1 MKKVL
6 IFLSLILL
14 FGCTKKIDKFYLDDK
29 YYGKSEFIKIDSNNI
44 PSGNY
49 IIYTYNSFCA
59 FPIHCE
65 TIFKEFMDKNNIS
78 FYSMPFEELKKT
90 KFHEK
95 VTYGP
100 SILIIKNNELVA
112 YLDAESDDDI
122 SKYQDVDAFTNWIT
136 TYIYL
141 K

>member
-1 MKKVL
+1 VKKVL

-14 FGCTKKIDKFYLDDK
+14 LGCTKKIDKFYLDDK

-44 PSGNY
+44 PTGNY

-90 KFHEK
+90 KFHDK
-95 VTYGP
+95 VIYGP
-100 SILIIKNNELVA
+100 SILIIKDNELIA

-122 SKYQDVDAFTNWIT
+122 PKYQDVDAFTNWIT
-136 TYIYL
+136 TYIYI

>member
-1 MKKVL
+1 MKRVL

-14 FGCTKKIDKFYLDDK
+14 LGCTKKIDKFYLDDK

-44 PSGNY
+44 PEGNY
-49 IIYTYNSFCA
+49 VIYTYNSFCA

-65 TIFKEFMDKNNIS
+65 TIFKEFMDKNNVS

-90 KFHEK
+90 KFHDK
-95 VTYGP
+95 VIYGP
-100 SILIIKNNELVA
+100 SILIIKDNELIA

-122 SKYQDVDAFTNWIT
+122 PKYQDVEAFTNWIT
-136 TYIYL
+136 TYIYI

>member
-14 FGCTKKIDKFYLDDK
+14 LGCTKKIDKFYLDDK

-44 PSGNY
+44 PTGNY

-90 KFHEK
+90 KFHDK
-95 VTYGP
+95 VIYGP
-100 SILIIKNNELVA
+100 SILIIKDNELIA

-122 SKYQDVDAFTNWIT
+122 PKYQDVDAFTNWIT
-136 TYIYL
+136 TYIYI

>member
-1 MKKVL
+1 VKKVL

-14 FGCTKKIDKFYLDDK
+14 LGCTKKIDKFYLDDK

-44 PSGNY
+44 PKGNY

-78 FYSMPFEELKKT
+78 FYSMPFEELKTT
-90 KFHEK
+90 KFHDK
-95 VTYGP
+95 VIYGP
-100 SILIIKNNELVA
+100 SILIIKDNELVA

-122 SKYQDVDAFTNWIT
+122 SKYQDVESFTNWIT
-136 TYIYL
+136 TYIYI